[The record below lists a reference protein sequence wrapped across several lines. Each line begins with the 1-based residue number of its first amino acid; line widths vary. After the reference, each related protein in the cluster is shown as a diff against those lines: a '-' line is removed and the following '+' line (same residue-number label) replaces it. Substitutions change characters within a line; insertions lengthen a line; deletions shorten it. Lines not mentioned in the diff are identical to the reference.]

1 MNIAFCII
9 LGHTIG
15 AIAAAWLYFRRYRV
29 APPPLGVLDLGDIA
43 VMIGGIVLVPFAY
56 LLLPRWIA
64 VALLAVAALSL
75 LHTIGEPMLPGR
87 WVPGLLAIAVLGAD
101 YGARLWFGPIA
112 TPFLAINNVVL

>member
-1 MNIAFCII
+1 MGLFEGMGEGMGVAFCII
-9 LGHTIG
+9 LGHVVG
-15 AIAAAWLYFRRYRV
+15 AIGLGWGYFRRYRV

-75 LHTIGEPMLPGR
+75 LHTVGEPVLPGR
-87 WVPGLLAIAVLGAD
+87 WAAGWLALVVLGAD
-101 YGARLWFGPIA
+101 
-112 TPFLAINNVVL
+112 